1 MKISQY
7 QSPNFSKNPR
17 KTSKIHYIII
27 HYTGMQSKRVSLK
40 RLTNPLEKVSCHY
53 MIDREGQAVQM
64 VDDNKI
70 AWHAGKSKWKN
81 LKNLNEHSIGIE
93 LVNKG
98 HRFGYQKFSSIQ
110 IKTMYFE
117 FTWHMGSHR

>member
-1 MKISQY
+1 MKIKQY
-7 QSPNFSKNPR
+7 QSPNFSKKLR
-17 KTSKIHYIII
+17 KASKIQYIII
-27 HYTGMQSKRVSLK
+27 HYTGMQSKRVSLN
-40 RLTNPLEKVSCHY
+40 RLTNPLKKVSCHY
-53 MIDREGQAVQM
+53 IVDREGQAVQM

-110 IKTMYFE
+110 IKTLIKLCLLLKKKI
-117 FTWHMGSHR
+117 